1 MPDQCPRAFDETMLS
16 GHLDG
21 ELTQSAEQKVTIHL
35 EDCAHCR
42 RLLADLQAL
51 REATMST
58 VFSKPADDQ
67 WDELPRTTSSFLA
80 RGSGWALG
88 LVWLAA
94 VIGYSLWQFWQSSA
108 NLFERVMVFGGLS
121 ALALLFTSVVLDRIA
136 SAKTDRYREVEK

>member
-42 RLLADLQAL
+42 GLLADLQTI

-58 VFSKPADDQ
+58 EFSRPDDDQ
-67 WDELPRTTSSFLA
+67 WDERPRSSTSFLA
-80 RGSGWALG
+80 RGTGWVLA

-94 VIGYSLWQFWQSSA
+94 VGGYGLWQFWQSSA
-108 NLFERVMVFGGLS
+108 NLFERLLVFGGLS
-121 ALALLFTSVVLDRIA
+121 ALALLFTSVALDRITA
-136 SAKTDRYREVEK
+136 SRTDRYREVER